1 MQNREIEIHPAANI
15 FPMMKE
21 AEYQALKADIAENGV
36 NVWMTFY
43 DGKLLDGRNRHK
55 ACVELG
61 IIADH
66 YSEQIDVD
74 LIPDPVAWVLSL
86 NLHRRH
92 ITETQRAV
100 IAAKIANLKHG
111 GDRKS
116 KIKPSIDGLNST
128 QQAAD
133 QLNVKPSSVER
144 AKSAIK
150 AGCNELVES
159 MERDEISP
167 SLAASFAKAVP
178 SKVEQAKILEGGK
191 KAVQQ
196 VVKESKN
203 EPEPVPKKKG
213 AVQKPV
219 KLTDNAQE
227 ADGVTDAFSKCENRL
242 DTLRRIIA
250 TLEPHEA
257 MAAMEWLSDKLE
269 LKQ

>member
-1 MQNREIEIHPAANI
+1 MPIGTVCSTEKAA
-15 FPMMKE
+15 
-21 AEYQALKADIAENGV
+21 
-36 NVWMTFY
+36 
-43 DGKLLDGRNRHK
+43 
-55 ACVELG
+55 
-61 IIADH
+61 
-66 YSEQIDVD
+66 S
-74 LIPDPVAWVLSL
+74 
-86 NLHRRH
+86 
-92 ITETQRAV
+92 
-100 IAAKIANLKHG
+100 
-111 GDRKS
+111 
-116 KIKPSIDGLNST
+116 
-128 QQAAD
+128 
-133 QLNVKPSSVER
+133 QLNVKLRSVRR
-144 AKSAIK
+144 AQSAIK

-269 LKQ
+269 VK